1 MGWTCL
7 YSPPRDERSEIE
19 NLVTFE
25 NEDRAMRPILTI
37 RKGTVWY
44 LAVEVTLKAA
54 NRKSFDYEVDGLGRY
69 VFAAVILT
77 SRNNGEWC
85 YKDMEETMGPCEVQA
100 PLKLLNLL
108 SETTREYA
116 ISWRE
121 RCKDT
126 AALAARKI
134 SHGDTVR
141 LAHPL
146 QFEDGVER
154 DTFTVQRE
162 RFAGAKR
169 ATTYFLCTQSGITCR
184 ISRFMQRKWVKL

>member
-7 YSPPRDERSEIE
+7 YSPPCDERAEIE
-19 NLVTFE
+19 NLVTCE

-54 NRKSFDYEVDGLGRY
+54 NQKSFDYEVDGLGRY

-85 YKDMEETMGPCEVQA
+85 YKDMEETMGPCEAQA

-121 RCKDT
+121 RCKSY
-126 AALAARKI
+126 AAITSRKI
-134 SHGDTVR
+134 SHGDIIR
-141 LAHPL
+141 LAQPIE
-146 QFEDGVER
+146 FTDGVER
-154 DTFTVQRE
+154 SLFKVQRE

-169 ATTYFLCTQSGITCR
+169 QTTYFVCSETGLNFDPINMCDLGC
-184 ISRFMQRKWVKL
+184 